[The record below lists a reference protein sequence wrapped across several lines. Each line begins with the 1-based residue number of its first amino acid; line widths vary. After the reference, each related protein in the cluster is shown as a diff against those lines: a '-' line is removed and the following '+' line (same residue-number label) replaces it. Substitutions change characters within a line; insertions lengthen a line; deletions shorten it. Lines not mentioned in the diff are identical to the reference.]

1 MSRRL
6 PAVRATTVKDC
17 TTVLTLWTPTAA
29 LRGSA
34 AHTPSANRGNRAK
47 AMEPLKIPQLESRCR
62 KTLLMTDALLFMV
75 QYFLHFPEGGC
86 I

>member
-1 MSRRL
+1 MSHRL

-17 TTVLTLWTPTAA
+17 INSLDPNSSLK
-29 LRGSA
+29 RQRC
-34 AHTPSANRGNRAK
+34 HTPSANRGNRAK
-47 AMEPLKIPQLESRCR
+47 AMESLKIPQLESRCR
-62 KTLLMTDALLFMV
+62 KTLLMTDVLLFMA